1 MDFCYLSNPSLKQA
15 CISEPGR
22 ILYGWTRD
30 ILGRLLF
37 SRGSGTG
44 TGGEIIS
51 DAVKLALAAG
61 EGTAA
66 ADEDHIKL
74 WQNKLNDRLIRQL
87 EDEGYYYDEVFGV
100 YTKDENYVDLSD
112 DDDIDRSYP
121 PPPPSMKVPDYDEDG
136 DNTRMA
142 MCNSRRLVEL
152 LAVRPFFPFKGTFV
166 AFNDS
171 SGYSCSSQEGQT
183 CCSVDS
189 QVYIHV
195 HIFTFGSPSES
206 FCPIDDIYMYLQGNL
221 ILYSGGAGL
230 EDRVCMKIYIPKND
244 NYRDYDT
251 GYFTYIVD
259 PYMCGIPETHT
270 ISVGG
275 SRRIS
280 VTCMPMH
287 TAVQSNVYVTF
298 DLISSSG
305 SSIYYVYGEIAAC
318 HQLYGHYSVMLFS
331 HGKEDKT
338 EVTDGKLPL

>member
-1 MDFCYLSNPSLKQA
+1 MDFCYLSPSSLKQA

-51 DAVKLALAAG
+51 DAVKLALPAG

-74 WQNKLNDRLIRQL
+74 WEDKLNDRLIRQL
-87 EDEGYYYDEVFGV
+87 EDDGYYYDEVFGV
-100 YTKDENYVDLSD
+100 YIIDGNYGDLSDD

-121 PPPPSMKVPDYDEDG
+121 PPPPSMRVPDYDEDG

-152 LAVRPFFPFKGTFV
+152 LAVRPLFPFKGTFV

-171 SGYSCSSQEGQT
+171 CGYSCSSQGGPT
-183 CCSVDS
+183 CRSVDS

-195 HIFTFGSPSES
+195 HIFTFGSPSQC
-206 FCPIDDIYMYLQGNL
+206 FVPLMIYML
-221 ILYSGGAGL
+221 AG
-230 EDRVCMKIYIPKND
+230 
-244 NYRDYDT
+244 
-251 GYFTYIVD
+251 
-259 PYMCGIPETHT
+259 
-270 ISVGG
+270 
-275 SRRIS
+275 
-280 VTCMPMH
+280 
-287 TAVQSNVYVTF
+287 
-298 DLISSSG
+298 
-305 SSIYYVYGEIAAC
+305 
-318 HQLYGHYSVMLFS
+318 
-331 HGKEDKT
+331 
-338 EVTDGKLPL
+338 